1 MTNSVKNY
9 KKQYIDSITHNGT
22 TSSVHK
28 STKYTRLC
36 VNYKKIPK
44 ISTKSQ
50 TLQDIVG
57 NIMTTTK

>member
-9 KKQYIDSITHNGT
+9 KKQYIDSITHNST
-22 TSSVHK
+22 ISSIHK
-28 STKYTRLC
+28 SSKYTRLC

-44 ISTKSQ
+44 ISIKLQ